1 MSIIHM
7 GALPNRLFFAR
18 STPARLPGIRIYI
31 AMMFLPERQ
40 THFDLSR
47 RRGVTPATMRGEWL
61 SIWRLFNVAVVIRR
75 GGASSLLDH
84 CHSRYE
90 CSATAGK
97 IPQCKI
103 IV

>member
-47 RRGVTPATMRGEWL
+47 RRGVPPATMRGEWV
-61 SIWRLFNVAVVIRR
+61 SIWRLFNVAVGIRR
-75 GGASSLLDH
+75 GGGAAIFGDMDLPH
-84 CHSRYE
+84 ACVPTPR
-90 CSATAGK
+90 K
-97 IPQCKI
+97 MNQC
-103 IV
+103 